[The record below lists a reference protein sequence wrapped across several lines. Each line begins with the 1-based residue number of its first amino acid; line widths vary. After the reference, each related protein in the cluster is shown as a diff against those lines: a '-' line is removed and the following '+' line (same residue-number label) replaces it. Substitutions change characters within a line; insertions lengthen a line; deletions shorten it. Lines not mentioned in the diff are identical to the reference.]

1 MRDLRERAPAKV
13 NLTLH
18 ILGRRPDGYH
28 ELESLVAFA
37 GAGDALRLEPDT
49 GPGAGP
55 TLAVEGPEAAVCGA
69 LADNLVLKADRL
81 LREAMPG
88 LVSGHFSLTKRLPV
102 AAGLGGGSSDAAAAL
117 RLIAG
122 LNGLP
127 LDAPSLM
134 QAARRCGSDVLVCLA
149 PRAKMMRGAGER
161 IDAPLAL
168 PPLFAVLVNPRVP
181 VATAQVFAA
190 LGLAPDAWRSG
201 APHPD
206 IGGDEAAVVAGLR
219 HCRNDMEPAA
229 IAIAPVIGVVLAQ
242 LRALPGCHLARM
254 SGSGATCF
262 GLFESC
268 RAAARAA
275 TRLRGAQPAWWIKS
289 TLLR

>member
-1 MRDLRERAPAKV
+1 MRHLRERAPAKV

-37 GAGDALRLEPDT
+37 GAGDDLRLEPK
-49 GPGAGP
+49 PGAEPG
-55 TLAVEGPEAAVCGA
+55 LVVEGPEAGVCGA
-69 LADNLVLKADRL
+69 LADNLVLKADGL
-81 LREAMPG
+81 LRQAMPG
-88 LVSGHFSLTKRLPV
+88 LASGHFSLTKRLPV

-117 RLIAG
+117 RLLASH
-122 LNGLP
+122 NGLP
-127 LDAPSLM
+127 LDAPALV
-134 QAARRCGSDVLVCLA
+134 QAARRCGSDVLVCLE

-168 PPLFAVLVNPRVP
+168 PPLCAVLVNPRVP
-181 VATAQVFAA
+181 VATARVFAA
-190 LGLAPDAWRSG
+190 LGLAPDAWRSS
-201 APHPD
+201 APHPG
-206 IGGDEAAVVAGLR
+206 IGGDEAAVIAGLR
-219 HCRNDMEPAA
+219 RCRNDMEPAA
-229 IAIAPVIGVVLAQ
+229 MAVAPVIGAVLAQ

-262 GLFESC
+262 GLFENC

-275 TRLRGAQPAWWIKS
+275 ARLRDAQPAWWIKS